1 MLIALGIIKLLL
13 NCELAHFTEQ
23 GKKDTRKG
31 RENTVK
37 MTHLMLKRTQLWAG
51 TSKGAIFFLMRNS

>member
-37 MTHLMLKRTQLWAG
+37 ND
-51 TSKGAIFFLMRNS
+51 TSDAKEDTALGRD